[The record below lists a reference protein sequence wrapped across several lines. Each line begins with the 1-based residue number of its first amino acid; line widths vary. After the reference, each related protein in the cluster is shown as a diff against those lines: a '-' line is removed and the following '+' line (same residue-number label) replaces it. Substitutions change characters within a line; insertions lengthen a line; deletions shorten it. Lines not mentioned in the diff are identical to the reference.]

1 MTKFR
6 IIVGNEDI
14 PYLLQVLDLFDY
26 NIDTTTPS
34 ISDTKIVTLNTNR
47 ILDKDSIAMDAYTIG
62 YFVNKFKTSQCT
74 K

>member
-6 IIVGNEDI
+6 IIVAPEDI
-14 PYLLQVLDLFDY
+14 PYLEQVLEMYDY
-26 NIDTTTPS
+26 KIHLITHS
-34 ISDTKIVTLNTNR
+34 IPDNEIVTLISER
-47 ILDKDSIAMDAYTIG
+47 DLEEDYVIMDAYTIG